1 MPMWR
6 IFAAAGLAIAAGSAG
21 PAAAQGYAPAC
32 ERVVKEL
39 CGRVSVGRCFQDESL
54 WDSVDPQCTGD
65 IQTMIEMER
74 EAGAQQADDRKT
86 RSRGEDRPARRG
98 TGGRTAE
105 TQRGLSYG
113 GILRAGPGMDYPKL
127 GSLQPDDDIN
137 ILEDTGIWFDEYKW
151 FKVDSP
157 IGVGY
162 HWGGIFC
169 TQGKAPEGVLSS
181 CAQDIS
187 GGGPQPAPTAE
198 PDEAADAADYVRTTF
213 YTEEML
219 TEGLSPDNEGFFTDP
234 ALDVIH
240 ANNGPGGSC
249 IDVNPFVDA
258 QDFDIAEIKRTL
270 KLNASRAA
278 NGQMLVEAQFRN
290 LGERKSIVWTLVGS
304 SGFWQ
309 VSDVE
314 GPEPGSRLGAIRCP

>member
-1 MPMWR
+1 MPTWR
-6 IFAAAGLAIAAGSAG
+6 ILAAGLAIAAGSVG
-21 PAAAQGYAPAC
+21 PAAAQGFPPAC
-32 ERVVKEL
+32 QDLVEKL

-54 WDSVDPQCTGD
+54 WASVSSQCSGD

-74 EAGAQQADDRKT
+74 EALEQQA
-86 RSRGEDRPARRG
+86 EDRNTRPRGNENPAHRQ
-98 TGGRTAE
+98 TAGQSRE
-105 TQRGLSYG
+105 IQRGLSYG
-113 GILRAGPGMDYPKL
+113 GILRAGPGMDYAKL

-137 ILEDTGIWFDEYKW
+137 ILEDTGVWFNDYKW

-169 TQGKAPEGVLSS
+169 TEGRAPEGVLSS

-198 PDEAADAADYVRTTF
+198 PDEATDAAEYVRTTF

-219 TEGLSPDNEGFFTDP
+219 MEGLSPDNEGFFTNP
-234 ALDVIH
+234 AVDVIH

-270 KLNASRAA
+270 RLNASRAA
-278 NGQMLVEAQFRN
+278 NGQMLVEADFRN
-290 LGERKSIVWTLVGS
+290 FGERKSIVWTLVGS
-304 SGFWQ
+304 SGYWQ
-309 VSDVE
+309 VSDIE
-314 GPEPGSRLGAIRCP
+314 GPDSGSRLGGIRCP

>member
-6 IFAAAGLAIAAGSAG
+6 IFAAASLVIAAGSIA
-21 PAAAQGYAPAC
+21 PASAQGFAPAC
-32 ERVVKEL
+32 QNLVKEL

-54 WDSVDPQCTGD
+54 WASVNPQCSGD

-74 EAGAQQADDRKT
+74 EAGEQQTEDRNT
-86 RSRGEDRPARRG
+86 RSRGNERPTRRQQA
-98 TGGRTAE
+98 AE
-105 TQRGLSYG
+105 IQRGLSYG
-113 GILRAGPGMDYPKL
+113 GILRAGPGMDYAKL

-169 TQGKAPEGVLSS
+169 TEGRAPEGVLSS
-181 CAQDIS
+181 CAEDIS
-187 GGGPQPAPTAE
+187 GGGPQPAPTAG
-198 PDEAADAADYVRTTF
+198 PDESADAAEYVRTTF
-213 YTEEML
+213 YTDEML
-219 TEGLSPDNEGFFTDP
+219 TEGLSPDNEGFFTNP
-234 ALDVIH
+234 AVDVIH

-258 QDFDIAEIKRTL
+258 QDYDITEIKRTL

-278 NGQMLVEAQFRN
+278 NGQMLVEADFRN
-290 LGERKSIVWTLVGS
+290 FGERKSIVWTLVGS

-309 VSDVE
+309 VSDIE
-314 GPEPGSRLGAIRCP
+314 GPETGSRLGAIRCP